1 MNIQTSFKILFL
13 SGAILTIIFSGPFSY
28 TNAARINNS
37 KDLKSDITVLNEQP
51 SVKIGEQVWM
61 KENLDVSVFRNGDA
75 IEEITNNADWE
86 KAGLE
91 GKPAWCYY
99 NNDPENGKKFG
110 KLYNWY
116 AVNDPRGLAP
126 EGWRIPD
133 DSDWNALTEFL
144 GGEKNAG
151 SKMKS
156 ANDWAADGNGT
167 DESGFSA
174 LPGGYRYYYGNF
186 NVKDYNC
193 YMWSSDESEGKARYV
208 SLGSAFG
215 SVNRLAGYKEYGFS
229 VRCIKLKISPH

>member
-1 MNIQTSFKILFL
+1 MILRIFNKLLIFTAVIMTFIISGSF
-13 SGAILTIIFSGPFSY
+13 SV
-28 TNAARINNS
+28 INSAQKNNP
-37 KDLKSDITVLNEQP
+37 KDKKSDISELKEQT
-51 SVKIGEQVWM
+51 SVRIGEQVWM
-61 KENLDVSVFRNGDA
+61 KKNTDVSVFRNGDP

-99 NNDPENGKKFG
+99 DNDPENGKKFG
-110 KLYNWY
+110 KLYNWH

-133 DSDWNALTEFL
+133 DNDWKALTDFL
-144 GGEKNAG
+144 GGENAAG
-151 SKMKS
+151 NKMKS
-156 ANDWAADGNGT
+156 SDGWAADGNGT
-167 DESGFSA
+167 DESGFTA

-193 YMWSSDESEGKARYV
+193 YMWSSDESGGKGRYV

-215 SVNRLAGYKEYGFS
+215 NVNNLAGYKEYGFS
-229 VRCIKLKISPH
+229 VRCISE